1 MAQNFTLRLPPGMAV
16 LRPNRWDWVAVPV
29 FVVVIAVLITASR
42 QMHVPILTLQKIP
55 ITLDKTALPG
65 YAARTTLRLL
75 LALIPSLLFTFIVGP
90 LAAKSRRFGLII
102 VPLLDIMQSIPVLGY
117 VTFTITIFLALF
129 PNNVLGV
136 ESAAIFAVFTAQVWN
151 MTFSFYQSLRTV
163 PRDLLEAATSF
174 GLTSWQKF
182 WRLEVPYAMPGLL
195 WNIVLS
201 MAASWFYIVAQET
214 ISVGNLNYSLPGI
227 GSYLSLAISQRDLGA
242 VAAAIGAMT
251 VVIMLY
257 DQLLFR
263 PLVAW
268 ADRFKVEL
276 SASQQSPRSWFYD
289 LLRRTRLMTGVG
301 KGLVRLYSWVARRQ
315 WGRVKQLAAPEES
328 VSGRRWGDFAW
339 LGLLGVLALLAA
351 WRIVHFFSDVV
362 GWAET
367 GRVFVL
373 AAYTMLRVF
382 ALVIISTLIWVPLG
396 TAIGLRPKL
405 VEFFQPLS
413 QFLAAFPANVI
424 YPVAVVLILRLHL
437 NPQIWVCA
445 VMLIGAQWY
454 VLFNIIAGASMIP
467 TDLREAA
474 ASLGLRRTLLW
485 RRLYL
490 PSIFPFLITGLQ
502 TAWGGA
508 WNASIV
514 AEVMNWG
521 SEQVKA
527 SGVGAYISENTTAG
541 NANHVALGIGIM
553 ALFVV
558 TFNRILW
565 RPLYNLAA
573 NRLRCD

>member
-1 MAQNFTLRLPPGMAV
+1 
-16 LRPNRWDWVAVPV
+16 
-29 FVVVIAVLITASR
+29 
-42 QMHVPILTLQKIP
+42 
-55 ITLDKTALPG
+55 
-65 YAARTTLRLL
+65 
-75 LALIPSLLFTFIVGP
+75 
-90 LAAKSRRFGLII
+90 
-102 VPLLDIMQSIPVLGY
+102 
-117 VTFTITIFLALF
+117 
-129 PNNVLGV
+129 
-136 ESAAIFAVFTAQVWN
+136 
-151 MTFSFYQSLRTV
+151 
-163 PRDLLEAATSF
+163 
-174 GLTSWQKF
+174 
-182 WRLEVPYAMPGLL
+182 
-195 WNIVLS
+195 
-201 MAASWFYIVAQET
+201 
-214 ISVGNLNYSLPGI
+214 
-227 GSYLSLAISQRDLGA
+227 
-242 VAAAIGAMT
+242 
-251 VVIMLY
+251 
-257 DQLLFR
+257 
-263 PLVAW
+263 
-268 ADRFKVEL
+268 
-276 SASQQSPRSWFYD
+276 
-289 LLRRTRLMTGVG
+289 
-301 KGLVRLYSWVARRQ
+301 
-315 WGRVKQLAAPEES
+315 
-328 VSGRRWGDFAW
+328 
-339 LGLLGVLALLAA
+339 
-351 WRIVHFFSDVV
+351 VHFFSDVV